1 MYIII
6 SINEPI
12 ANYLFGIL
20 NCVNDH
26 ENHHDYQSI
35 IVISWLNH
43 HHHYH
48 CFCCQ
53 RSKLCAPCTMLLVAP
68 KLRPLNNLNWVEIN
82 LLHQKCSKENISR
95 CEANLE
101 ISTVHQ
107 RNAVGLS
114 CLFHCSY
121 FMFKKTNYEY
131 VFTTAMVSL
140 LWEECEKQSETIR
153 EKEPDVKRKSNIIF
167 SSCKRV

>member
-26 ENHHDYQSI
+26 ENHHNYQSI
-35 IVISWLNH
+35 IVILWLNH

-121 FMFKKTNYEY
+121 FMFKKTNYQY
-131 VFTTAMVSL
+131 VLDFHHCHGILVVRKVRKAIRDNQR
-140 LWEECEKQSETIR
+140 EGARR
-153 EKEPDVKRKSNIIF
+153 EKEK
-167 SSCKRV
+167 